1 MTYPATPP
9 PPDAQDWLMGGGT
22 KSASFDGAPPITN
35 KGQIVDLPPLVQKRD
50 FDTGDPLFWPDGRP
64 KMLMQVNIQT
74 DQRDPSDP
82 EDEGVRA
89 LYLEFRKAAA
99 VRDAVRASGAKRLEI
114 GGTLSLTY
122 TGDDHAAK
130 RGKGNPPK
138 NYSATYAAP
147 DPLAA
152 VTSPQDPPPAQ
163 PQQWQAPPAAP
174 APPVQAPAAPTPAAG
189 VDPNLAAFLRSRGI
203 DASGMDPATAAA
215 IAKQIGG

>member
-50 FDTGDPLFWPDGRP
+50 FDTGDPLYWPDGRP

-89 LYLEFRKAAA
+89 LYLEYRKAAA
-99 VRDAVRASGAKRLEI
+99 VRDAVRGSGAKRLEI

-122 TGDDHAAK
+122 TGDDHAAR

-138 NYSATYAAP
+138 NYSATYTAP

-152 VTSPQDPPPAQ
+152 VASPQDPPPPQ
-163 PQQWQAPPAAP
+163 PWQAPPAAP